1 MIANSEADLLP
12 PDTVIEEVGTG
23 GRDAALVITGCY
35 NRLSHTC
42 SLLLLALNL
51 CLIFCVFGYVKGKVY
66 AEKGEV
72 SLLFPTP
79 LLGVSVQVQDYSSS
93 PTLEM

>member
-1 MIANSEADLLP
+1 MIANSEAELLP

-23 GRDAALVITGCY
+23 GRDAASVSTGYY

-51 CLIFCVFGYVKGKVY
+51 CIIFYVFGYVKGKVY
-66 AEKGEV
+66 TEKGEV
-72 SLLFPTP
+72 ILLFSTP
-79 LLGVSVQVQDYSSS
+79 LLDLRKVFLVKVTQCI
-93 PTLEM
+93 TF